1 MRVTRRRNVLLLSVL
16 ASLALT
22 GLAAPAASSA
32 AIVGI
37 GDQKPEVFTAPL
49 FRDLDV
55 EKTRYFTPWNSI
67 FTEPQRLKA
76 WVDASRA
83 AGLEP
88 LIAFEKA
95 RTMKCPSRSCRP
107 PSVRSYTRA
116 FKAFRKAYPR
126 IRLIQP
132 WNEVNSPTQPTG
144 KNPRRAAEFYNVVK
158 ANCRRC
164 TVPAADIQDLS
175 PRTMARYL
183 KTFRRYAKGNRLGNS
198 ELSVKEIDLAR
209 TDATVS
215 FTVSGRGLGSLL
227 LRKVEGRWRGEA
239 VVGRDY
245 VPK

>member
-132 WNEVNSPTQPTG
+132 GRPSSTTWSRPTAAAAPFRRPTSRIS
-144 KNPRRAAEFYNVVK
+144 RRA
-158 ANCRRC
+158 
-164 TVPAADIQDLS
+164 
-175 PRTMARYL
+175 
-183 KTFRRYAKGNRLGNS
+183 
-198 ELSVKEIDLAR
+198 
-209 TDATVS
+209 
-215 FTVSGRGLGSLL
+215 
-227 LRKVEGRWRGEA
+227 RWRA
-239 VVGRDY
+239 T
-245 VPK
+245 